1 MIRVSFTKFL
11 DFVAQTGE
19 PKATTALQAWR
30 QSNTP
35 YDPTR
40 DYHKRVRELIVDFSK
55 TKIEPNWEAFV
66 DAQNPK
72 KQKNFSETIE
82 RFRTW
87 RKAYKSIAWFDPPRS
102 EWKTEEFFVAVN
114 PELGLE
120 LDGQRHAI
128 KLFLNNNPLSKL
140 KAQSGG
146 LIMHSC
152 LHQVARDTKFSVLD
166 IKAGKFHTFGKAT
179 EKLEYLLVGER
190 AHLSAM
196 LSAIRS
202 KP

>member
-55 TKIEPNWEAFV
+55 TATEPDWEGFV
-66 DAQNPK
+66 AAQNPK
-72 KQKNFSETIE
+72 KQKNFKETIE
-82 RFRTW
+82 RFRSW
-87 RKAYKSIAWFDPPRS
+87 RKSHKIALWFDPPRG
-102 EWKTEEFFVAVN
+102 EWKTDEFFVPVN

-128 KLFLNNNPLSKL
+128 KLFLNNTPLSKL

-152 LHQVARDTKFSVLD
+152 LHHEAANVKFSIFD
-166 IKAGKFHTFGKAT
+166 IKAGKFHTFGRAT
-179 EKLEYLLVGER
+179 EKLEYLLIGER

-196 LSAIRS
+196 LSAIRT